1 MMTRSPETRA
11 IPKRRYWLGFFMYS
25 SLNVGLLVIFAAA
38 ARFTDPPPVRPD
50 RVVAIEFMDGLRFGS
65 VEDDAGQT
73 GYDQSSRLMS
83 EGFRSSGGVVR
94 LVEEMDDIVASRGLI
109 VSCKLREREYGNH
122 VYRQI
127 VFDVECARDEG
138 DTKPLMATVFLVGA
152 DDAYLVEGLTW
163 SFEP

>member
-11 IPKRRYWLGFFMYS
+11 TPKRRHWLGFFMYF

-38 ARFTDPPPVRPD
+38 AWFTDPPPVRPD
-50 RVVAIEFMDGLRFGS
+50 RAVAVEFMEGLRFGS

-109 VSCKLREREYGNH
+109 LSCKLREREHGNH
-122 VYRQI
+122 VHRQI
-127 VFDVECARDEG
+127 VFDVECARD
-138 DTKPLMATVFLVGA
+138 DAAAKRLMATVLLVA
-152 DDAYLVEGLTW
+152 TDATYLVEGLTW
-163 SFEP
+163 SSEP